1 MQPPSNYDTN
11 SLRLITP
18 RLCTYN
24 VNVNRPYKYN
34 NNINR
39 MFITDMT
46 YMPGYFIEQ
55 IPHKYYRNRSSS
67 WAIGS
72 RPVALPP
79 GLTKAG
85 REEKQE
91 LEQYIKNKVKNQ
103 NVDQQVGHKPIRVN
117 APSLRLKK
125 GQYKRPLC
133 MYDLDEIDK
142 ARMGK
147 SENVVEEKP
156 RYKIFPPLNIKKG
169 VQPGLIGEVDR
180 HRWNVKIDGEDELD
194 EAEPGFT
201 RRKSNCI
208 TSGKQWNMDRFKM
221 WSGGTEGSVEYPK
234 WSSLREGSAG
244 SR

>member
-1 MQPPSNYDTN
+1 MGVTQKVDWLADIKTIPKMQPVSNYDTN

-55 IPHKYYRNRSSS
+55 IPHKYY
-67 WAIGS
+67 
-72 RPVALPP
+72 
-79 GLTKAG
+79 
-85 REEKQE
+85 
-91 LEQYIKNKVKNQ
+91 KNKKI
-103 NVDQQVGHKPIRVN
+103 DQTIGNTPIRVD

-133 MYDLDEIDK
+133 MYDLDEIDEAK
-142 ARMGK
+142 MKQKIPVR
-147 SENVVEEKP
+147 KP
-156 RYKIFPPLNIKKG
+156 YEIFPPSNTKKG
-169 VQPGLIGEVDR
+169 VQPSLIGEVDR
-180 HRWNVKIDGEDELD
+180 HRWNVKQDDEDEPD

-201 RRKSNCI
+201 RKKNSNCI
-208 TSGKQWNMDRFKM
+208 SGKQWDMDRFKM
-221 WSGGTEGSVEYPK
+221 WSGGTEGSVEFPK
-234 WSSLREGSAG
+234 WNSLRGNSAA
-244 SR
+244 S

>member
-1 MQPPSNYDTN
+1 
-11 SLRLITP
+11 
-18 RLCTYN
+18 
-24 VNVNRPYKYN
+24 
-34 NNINR
+34 

-55 IPHKYYRNRSSS
+55 IPHKYYKNRSSS

-91 LEQYIKNKVKNQ
+91 LEQYIKNKVQNKKQKNTSQNQ
-103 NVDQQVGHKPIRVN
+103 NIEQRVGHKPIRVN
-117 APSLRLKK
+117 PPSLRLKK

-133 MYDLDEIDK
+133 MYDLDEVDK
-142 ARMGK
+142 ARMGEDYDK
-147 SENVVEEKP
+147 VVEKP
-156 RYKIFPPLNIKKG
+156 RYEIFPPLNTKKG
-169 VQPGLIGEVDR
+169 VQPSLIGEVDR
-180 HRWNVKIDGEDELD
+180 HRWNVKQDDEDEPD

-221 WSGGTEGSVEYPK
+221 WSGGTEGSVEFPK
-234 WSSLREGSAG
+234 WGSLREGSAG
-244 SR
+244 SRFSR

>member
-1 MQPPSNYDTN
+1 MQPVSNYDTN

-91 LEQYIKNKVKNQ
+91 LEEYIKKKSFNQKVGN
-103 NVDQQVGHKPIRVN
+103 KPIRVN
-117 APSLRLKK
+117 PPSLRLKK

-133 MYDLDEIDK
+133 MYDWDEIDMAK
-142 ARMGK
+142 QADK
-147 SENVVEEKP
+147 QVVEKP
-156 RYKIFPPLNIKKG
+156 RYQIFPPLNTKPG
-169 VQPGLIGEVDR
+169 VQPNLIGEVDR
-180 HRWNVKIDGEDELD
+180 HRWNVKADCEEEPD

-201 RRKSNCI
+201 RRKSNSI
-208 TSGKQWNMDRFKM
+208 TGGKQWNMDRFKM
-221 WSGGTEGSVEYPK
+221 WSGGTEGSVEFPN
-234 WSSLREGSAG
+234 R
-244 SR
+244 